1 MTDKKKQSDCS
12 IKYLT
17 TVDST
22 NLYAK
27 RNYESLQ
34 NKTLIVAEQQT
45 AGKGRLDRTWLS
57 PVNENIYASFVVKRP
72 NFPIYMAT
80 WICGLATLQTLRE
93 FTEDTSL
100 PLWLKWPNDV
110 YCSYKK
116 ISGILCE
123 GVLDNKN
130 QIDGIIIGVGINI
143 NSSSEFLSQL
153 DQAATSLKIETAHD
167 EAYDLKIIAE
177 KLAVNF
183 EKYFN
188 VAESST
194 ELLYQLW
201 RNENKLI
208 NQRISIISPNN
219 ECLEGIVKDIN
230 ENGEIVFEIDDKEQI
245 ILCGDIKIQKETIKN
260 LQFS

>member
-1 MTDKKKQSDCS
+1 MTEKKIQSDCT

-17 TVDST
+17 AVDST

-27 RNYESLQ
+27 RNYESLDD
-34 NKTLIVAEQQT
+34 KTLVIAGEQT
-45 AGKGRLDRTWLS
+45 AGKGRLDRKWLS
-57 PVNENIYASFVVKRP
+57 PVNENIYASFVVKNP

-93 FTEDTSL
+93 CAGKVSL

-123 GVLDNKN
+123 GVLDKQNK
-130 QIDGIIIGVGINI
+130 ISGIIIGVGINI
-143 NSSSEFLSQL
+143 NSSIEYLSQL
-153 DQAATSLKIETAHD
+153 DQAATSLRIETTS
-167 EAYDLKIIAE
+167 EMPYELSVIAE
-177 KLAVNF
+177 KLAINF
-183 EKYFN
+183 EKYYN
-188 VAESST
+188 VAFSST
-194 ELLYQLW
+194 DLLYQLW

-208 NQRISIISPNN
+208 NQRISIVLPNN
-219 ECLEGIVKDIN
+219 ECLEGVVKNIN
-230 ENGEIVFEIDDKEQI
+230 ENGEIVFKIDGKEEI

-260 LQFS
+260 LQF